1 MVDPH
6 QRILLA
12 SLLSLGSLNLV
23 HQLRHYLNCQLICC
37 EIATAEYENSFP
49 DEFVQALVLQD
60 AVISSHWIDEP
71 HFSQELPRVIRVV
84 GSAC

>member
-6 QRILLA
+6 QRISLA
-12 SLLSLGSLNLV
+12 SLLSLDLLGLV
-23 HQLRHYLNCQLICC
+23 HQLCHYSNCQPICC
-37 EIATAEYENSFP
+37 EIATAVYENSFP
-49 DEFVQALVLQD
+49 VEFVQALVSLD

-71 HFSQELPRVIRVV
+71 HFLQELLRVIQVV